1 MTMQSKELLQFA
13 IILDT
18 KVSHFRTISSEL
30 LHPYF
35 CVPIIALHYNI
46 SGLECGEKRQ
56 CGGSIALHF
65 SD

>member
-1 MTMQSKELLQFA
+1 MTMQGTIIA
-13 IILDT
+13 IISGT
-18 KVSHFRTISSEL
+18 KVSHFGTISSEL
-30 LHPYF
+30 FHPYS
-35 CVPIIALHYNI
+35 CVPINALHYNI

>member
-1 MTMQSKELLQFA
+1 MTMQGTIA
-13 IILDT
+13 IIFGT
-18 KVSHFRTISSEL
+18 KVSDFLTISSEL